1 MRDVTAKIR
10 AIELFNPVGLPSAT
24 DSLLFPSASIY
35 SVAVGFSARL
45 VAFLSVSPF
54 VPLFSARSMS
64 CSFCHAPVLS
74 PTLFPSLSYA
84 LFVIGF
90 SVARFSPFL
99 SRSLTL
105 SLFASS
111 AASGSWALRS
121 FVTPPLFALSH
132 SICHPPSFH
141 HPSKPY
147 SLTGGTRRVAFAG
160 VRERHEAPRW

>member
-1 MRDVTAKIR
+1 MAQDLRDVTAKIR

-24 DSLLFPSASIY
+24 DPLLFPSASIY

-74 PTLFPSLSYA
+74 PTLSPFPSYA

-90 SVARFSPFL
+90 SVARLSPFL
-99 SRSLTL
+99 SRSLSL
-105 SLFASS
+105 SL
-111 AASGSWALRS
+111 L
-121 FVTPPLFALSH
+121 PPLPPPARGPFALLSRH
-132 SICHPPSFH
+132 PCSRCPTLFATPRRSIIPQSR
-141 HPSKPY
+141 
-147 SLTGGTRRVAFAG
+147 TV
-160 VRERHEAPRW
+160 

>member
-24 DSLLFPSASIY
+24 DPLLFPSASIY

-64 CSFCHAPVLS
+64 CSFCHAPVLAS
-74 PTLFPSLSYA
+74 ILFPFPSYA

-90 SVARFSPFL
+90 SVARLSPFL
-99 SRSLTL
+99 SRSLSL
-105 SLFASS
+105 SFCLLCRLRLVGPSLFCHATLVRAVPLYLPPPVVPSS
-111 AASGSWALRS
+111 LKAVQSN
-121 FVTPPLFALSH
+121 
-132 SICHPPSFH
+132 
-141 HPSKPY
+141 
-147 SLTGGTRRVAFAG
+147 
-160 VRERHEAPRW
+160 RWHTKGRFCRCS